1 MSIMNQPEIRLA
13 QKDDAPALHAMLFQI
28 AAATGC
34 EDKFKSSPDDLV
46 RDGFGNA
53 PAFEAMIATENST
66 PVALCL
72 YFPSYSTFRGQAGLY
87 IQDLYVAPSHR
98 GAQPGGSLARNL
110 VQAVAKQAH
119 AQGKTY
125 IRLSV
130 DAQNIIGQRF
140 YEKLGMRPADDE
152 KIFILDGDAFTD
164 LAQNK

>member
-1 MSIMNQPEIRLA
+1 MSTKNQPDIRLA

-98 GAQPGGSLARNL
+98 GAQPGGSLAR
-110 VQAVAKQAH
+110 
-119 AQGKTY
+119 
-125 IRLSV
+125 RLSV

-152 KIFILDGDAFTD
+152 KIFVLDGDAFTD